1 MREVGGLPSGV
12 CAGDKAH
19 FREPGRINRGRRK
32 WSREAPGK
40 SGPELDLII
49 GGGFHTGPRGRGAG
63 AEGGRPLGGSGEW
76 AMFLEC
82 QGPSGTHFF
91 TFNLS
96 EIGRYLCTDVT

>member
-19 FREPGRINRGRRK
+19 FREPGRINRRRRK

-49 GGGFHTGPRGRGAG
+49 GGGSHTGPRGRGAG
-63 AEGGRPLGGSGEW
+63 GRRRQAAGQFRGVG
-76 AMFLEC
+76 
-82 QGPSGTHFF
+82 
-91 TFNLS
+91 
-96 EIGRYLCTDVT
+96 DVS

>member
-40 SGPELDLII
+40 SGPELDLVI
-49 GGGFHTGPRGRGAG
+49 GGGSHTGPRGRGGEKAAG
-63 AEGGRPLGGSGEW
+63 SCAVQGSGRC
-76 AMFLEC
+76 FLSAKDP
-82 QGPSGTHFF
+82 QAHIFSHLTFLKSGDT
-91 TFNLS
+91 S
-96 EIGRYLCTDVT
+96 APM